1 MIQPEIE
8 DLVAE
13 IHATPQQAVLEF
25 AGAGSLALFWLHS
38 QGGSSRTVLEA
49 VDRYA
54 ALSTIDLL
62 GTQPRRF
69 VTAETARSMASHA
82 YQRGLRLSAGDAP
95 VVGIGCTATIATDY
109 AKRGKHGC
117 RVCVVGRTRCSQ
129 YAITM
134 QKGVRTRHEEEV
146 LVSIIVLQGL
156 ARACG
161 LEPALAL
168 QLAETEV
175 LKTDSEAFRD
185 PLDSLLAGKV
195 KTVTMRPDGDMAADR
210 PLGEMAMLSGAFNPL
225 HAGHI
230 QLARAATAHLHR
242 HAVFELSV
250 LNADKGALSHA
261 EIRRRLR
268 QFHRPW
274 QLVLTRQ
281 PLFAQ
286 KAANFRNSVFV
297 VGYDTALRLL
307 QPRYYQNDQSA
318 MRAALVAV
326 RTAGCRFLVA
336 GRRLQGRFRTASD
349 LSIPAGFTDLF
360 EELPE
365 ADFRVDTS
373 STEAREGKDCGD
385 THAHDAA

>member
-8 DLVAE
+8 QLVAE

-134 QKGVRTRHEEEV
+134 QKGVRTRQEEEV

-230 QLARAATAHLHR
+230 QLARAATAPTLR
-242 HAVFELSV
+242 
-250 LNADKGALSHA
+250 GARWTRLEWPFGS
-261 EIRRRLR
+261 RRRAHPATSARKLDGAAAR
-268 QFHRPW
+268 GRATRDLATGQRPPEGATPR
-274 QLVLTRQ
+274 LVPKGSYR
-281 PLFAQ
+281 
-286 KAANFRNSVFV
+286 
-297 VGYDTALRLL
+297 
-307 QPRYYQNDQSA
+307 
-318 MRAALVAV
+318 
-326 RTAGCRFLVA
+326 
-336 GRRLQGRFRTASD
+336 
-349 LSIPAGFTDLF
+349 
-360 EELPE
+360 
-365 ADFRVDTS
+365 DTS
-373 STEAREGKDCGD
+373 LNVVE
-385 THAHDAA
+385 